1 MQDLQPYSCVLED
14 CPIPDDLYG
23 SRKDW
28 ETHMQKIHSADK
40 WICYICP
47 QSPQIFKSAAE
58 YESHLLQSPIHV
70 GTFTEAQL
78 PLLVEDGRTPT
89 IPDFLTCPLCN
100 WSERHAEFDELPS
113 QQSQIHNVKTTNIQD
128 HIAEHLH
135 SFALQALPD
144 LKEGDVD
151 SMHTSVGSVENNLKN
166 LLASD
171 HMTTLSYDDAENHRM
186 YSLWERLFNTF
197 AALTR
202 TYLDDSQHNTPADF
216 SPPSVR
222 DWLEYWGK
230 IRKVPPPFW
239 TSVRASDIDDSIWA
253 LDECRRALDAH
264 EAQRSLLE
272 HTVPRTI
279 LLNVFVIL
287 RELMSGYQSTKSA
300 AARRRF
306 RVLVTVVQTCIFFEH
321 TSTFD
326 TANKSYN
333 LYQNQGELT
342 EVEQTYS
349 DALAFEGHSDS
360 VTSAAFSSN
369 GKQVISGSKDRTIR
383 PWDAATGAPLQTLE
397 GHSRPPPPWPLIRR
411 QAFISGSYDNMIADL
426 HDSGSDNEDL
436 AVDNDHAPKK
446 RTSLSTPPS
455 LEKNFIGSA
464 IFETVTSKPSAVISK
479 RAGPYKYR
487 SLEGPSENF
496 RLLSIMPAQHITGRV
511 HVSISHCLIDDAPEY
526 RALCYCWDYS
536 NFDFHDILV
545 DGLALSVRKNLFEA
559 LLAIRDQDSEIRL
572 WVDALCI
579 NMGNME
585 ERSHQI
591 VNMRRIFSNAS
602 SVWVWLGTEEGV
614 SAALGQLGMSF
625 ELRLSKSPLE
635 GDLSAGGSVVAGSS
649 SPFGR
654 VMRPSATSKPPTL
667 TGEREELFEQG
678 VLQPSQN
685 TDFSPVLY
693 NKVFSRR

>member
-113 QQSQIHNVKTTNIQD
+113 QQSEIHNVKTTNIQD

-171 HMTTLSYDDAENHRM
+171 HMTTLSYDDAEDHRM

-230 IRKVPPPFW
+230 IRKAPPPFW
-239 TSVRASDIDDSIWA
+239 TSIRASDIDDSIWA
-253 LDECRRALDAH
+253 LDECRRALNAH

-279 LLNVFVIL
+279 LSNVSVIL
-287 RELMSGYQSTKSA
+287 SNLMSGYQSTKSA

-306 RVLVTVVQTCIFFEH
+306 RVLVTVVQTCIFLEH
-321 TSTFD
+321 TWTF
-326 TANKSYN
+326 S
-333 LYQNQGELT
+333 
-342 EVEQTYS
+342 
-349 DALAFEGHSDS
+349 
-360 VTSAAFSSN
+360 SAAFSSD

-383 PWDAATGAPLQTLE
+383 PWDAAKGAPLQTRE
-397 GHSRPPPPWPLIRR
+397 GDSRPATSV
-411 QAFISGSYDNMIADL
+411 AFSSDSNQIISGSYDNTITDL
-426 HDSGSDNEDL
+426 HDLGSDNEDL
-436 AVDNDHAPKK
+436 ALDNDHSPEK
-446 RTSLSTPPS
+446 RTSLSTSPS
-455 LEKNFIGSA
+455 LEKYPRSSA
-464 IFETVTSKPSAVISK
+464 IFETITSIPSAIIP
-479 RAGPYKYR
+479 RIARPYEYR

-496 RLLSIMPAQHITGRV
+496 RLLSIMPAQHITGPV

-685 TDFSPVLY
+685 TDFSPLLY